1 MLVVNYFF
9 YFYETDGYKS
19 ASIDIAIAGLKVANC
34 EFNHLTAF
42 HLQLTYHQKNLLSLF
57 TKFHMQV
64 NHLSLIHVIY

>member
-1 MLVVNYFF
+1 MLVVKLFF

-42 HLQLTYHQKNLLSLF
+42 HLQLT
-57 TKFHMQV
+57 
-64 NHLSLIHVIY
+64 HLSPKKPLITFHQIPHAS